1 MAQQLLTLDITTQKP
16 KIVFD
21 LLTQKLGEI
30 LDVETHDQDVVKHAI
45 QPGETQIT
53 DQPTIVTLGVNQT
66 DQQSLIDQPIQPLI
80 PVGPHVPVDL
90 DIDGNVTND
99 NTAYDSDSDIMADSL
114 VAPAPFTGRQTDNA
128 EQWLKQFEYFCR
140 YKGFDDARQAALFR
154 MLMRE
159 SAADWLDTLPAEA
172 VTADLKKAFTDRYKI
187 SEVMKYRSTK
197 EVFSRRQQKTES
209 IDQFVESM
217 RKLGKVIAVD
227 EKVILYACQSGLR
240 PELAPYI
247 LQQKPDS
254 LDALVEAGRMA
265 EMTIMPPSESDSL
278 QKITSVEEK
287 VDRIVETLE
296 RKNSAPVDQPF
307 QRQPR
312 YAPPNWGQRQNFN
325 QYRGPID
332 RPRSAYGYRPPTQ
345 GHSQHNPTGPA
356 ASKRTRALTVD
367 VSRHHLEVIPLG
379 SRTRAVC
386 ICRDPLKIV
395 SGADF
400 KIPRRAG
407 TNDRSRRHLRG
418 VHARSAVETH
428 TKTQIS
434 VLQ

>member
-1 MAQQLLTLDITTQKP
+1 
-16 KIVFD
+16 
-21 LLTQKLGEI
+21 
-30 LDVETHDQDVVKHAI
+30 
-45 QPGETQIT
+45 
-53 DQPTIVTLGVNQT
+53 
-66 DQQSLIDQPIQPLI
+66 
-80 PVGPHVPVDL
+80 
-90 DIDGNVTND
+90 
-99 NTAYDSDSDIMADSL
+99 

-312 YAPPNWGQRQNFN
+312 YGPPNWGQRQNFD

-345 GHSQHNPTGPA
+345 GHSQSNWSSGQQTYPGPHGRRFPPPSRGYTPRFTNPGGMYLQRPPQNSQWGGFQNTAQGRYQRPIAQTSPRGPCTKCGRNA
-356 ASKRTRALTVD
+356 HENPNL
-367 VSRHHLEVIPLG
+367 
-379 SRTRAVC
+379 C
-386 ICRDPLKIV
+386 
-395 SGADF
+395 
-400 KIPRRAG
+400 
-407 TNDRSRRHLRG
+407 
-418 VHARSAVETH
+418 SAVNVQCWNCGRKGHLSRVCAYASPQSHHGTRQE
-428 TKTQIS
+428 
-434 VLQ
+434 